1 MYVSE
6 EELFFILI
14 KEVTV
19 MDTAISITI
28 GDLGFILIGGALF
41 ILLVYCILLL
51 KNLLPSVK
59 ILSKILADVEVVTDV
74 TASSSKEI
82 QKAVVE
88 LSSSAGVFAKAIKDN
103 QNVISALTS
112 VVNAL
117 RSLQNLFSK
126 FK

>member
-1 MYVSE
+1 
-6 EELFFILI
+6 
-14 KEVTV
+14 
-19 MDTAISITI
+19 MDTAISITL
-28 GDLGFILIGGALF
+28 GDLAFILIGGALF

-59 ILSKILADVEVVTDV
+59 VLSKILADVEVVTDV
-74 TASSSKEI
+74 TASSTKEI